1 MSTTIRNEIRREVL
15 KYVSGH
21 GPVSIG
27 TMAEALRGEHADL
40 RTVRDADFRGVVQP
54 MIVTGK
60 LSYTAGLKIQL
71 GKARE

>member
-1 MSTTIRNEIRREVL
+1 MSTAIRNEIRREVL

-27 TMAEALRGEHADL
+27 TMAEALREKHPDL
-40 RTVRDADFRGVVQP
+40 SSVRDSEVRAVVQP

-60 LSYTAGLKIQL
+60 LSYASGLKIKL
-71 GKARE
+71 GTQE